1 MTGDGRRFRITGI
14 VPVDDDVGIFNALW
28 RVEPLSE

>member
-14 VPVDDDVGIFNALW
+14 VAVDDDVGIFYALW
-28 RVEPLSE
+28 KVEPAE